1 MNLRQRAI
9 QGTFWSAIEKWGGQL
24 VSTAIFLLL
33 ARLLGVEAF
42 GLVALANVFLSFM
55 HVFLDQGFAQ
65 AIIQRDKIEPEHL
78 DTAFWTSVLMSILFV
93 LIVWTGAGA
102 FANFY
107 GEPDVAPIVRWM
119 SLSFLF
125 AGLSSVQSAILMR
138 EMKFKA
144 FAARSL
150 IATVVCGVVGVGSA
164 LAGFGV
170 WSLVFKEIAFGV
182 TGAITLWSVG
192 DWRPGLR
199 FSASHFKELFSFG
212 INIVGFN
219 VLNFFNLRSDD
230 ILIGYFLGS
239 VALGYYS
246 VAYRLL
252 LIMIRLLTTVTTQ
265 VALPTFSQMQDDLTR
280 IRKAFYKV
288 TRYTSLISFPAFL
301 GIAVAAPELVQCLFG
316 EEWLPS
322 VPVMRVLSFIGIL
335 ESMEEFN
342 AVLLLSMG
350 KPLWRLAIQFIN
362 TVANVIVFL
371 IVVRW
376 GLVAIA
382 LALVIRG
389 YLLSPVSLLVVNKL
403 INIDFRQYIAN
414 FSSPLAASTLMVA
427 TIVAVQHFSG
437 GALNIYIQLAM
448 MITIGVATYTLSI
461 LAISPKLYA
470 EVKALIF
477 SA

>member
-1 MNLRQRAI
+1 MNLKQQAI
-9 QGTFWSAIEKWGGQL
+9 RGTVWSAIEKWGAQA

-55 HVFLDQGFAQ
+55 QIFLDQGFAQ
-65 AIIQRDKIEPEHL
+65 AIIQKKEIEPEHL
-78 DTAFWTSVLMSILFV
+78 DTAFWTSVLMSSLFV
-93 LIVWTGAGA
+93 LIVWIGAYP

-107 GEPDVAPIVRWM
+107 GEPEVAPIVRWM

-125 AGLSSVQSAILMR
+125 GGISSVQSAILMR
-138 EMKFKA
+138 QMKFKA

-150 IATVVCGVVGVGSA
+150 IATVACGVVGVGSA

-170 WSLVFKEIAFGV
+170 WSLVFKEIVFGA
-182 TGAITLWSVG
+182 TAALTLWSVG
-192 DWRPGLR
+192 DWRPGFR
-199 FSASHFKELFSFG
+199 FSLSHFQELFSFG
-212 INIVGFN
+212 INIIGFN
-219 VLNFFNLRSDD
+219 ILNFFNLRSDD
-230 ILIGYFLGS
+230 MLIGYFLGS
-239 VALGYYS
+239 IALGYYS

-265 VALPTFSQMQDDLTR
+265 VALPAFSQIQHDLGR

-288 TRYTSLISFPAFL
+288 TRYTSLVSFPAFL
-301 GIAVAAPELVQCLFG
+301 GLAVAAPEIIRFCFG

-322 VPVMRVLSFIGIL
+322 VPVMRVLAFVGIL
-335 ESMEEFN
+335 ESIEQFN

-350 KPLWRLAIQFIN
+350 KPLWRLAVQCLN
-362 TVANVIVFL
+362 TVANVVFFL

-389 YLLSPVSLLVVNKL
+389 YLLAPISLLVVNKL
-403 INIDFRQYIAN
+403 IDIDFRHYVAQFLA
-414 FSSPLAASTLMVA
+414 PLAASAVMIAAMLAGQYFLQDALGLPMQLTITVA
-427 TIVAVQHFSG
+427 IAI
-437 GALNIYIQLAM
+437 AA
-448 MITIGVATYTLSI
+448 YTLSV
-461 LAISPKLYA
+461 LAISPRLYA

-477 SA
+477 ST